1 MVAGC
6 WWWTRLRWTTIS
18 NPTKPASWGPRSR
31 SGRNGNPDEPLREA
45 LWAAGRGASSRESHR
60 YPHRKRGMKVNQ
72 AGSPRSRL
80 RGVPQAYRFALDP
93 TPAQAQKLRS
103 HAGAARYAWNW
114 GWDQCRKRSAVE
126 KKWDSAVDLH
136 RIWNQG
142 KRQNPKLAWW
152 KENSKCVYQEAFRNL
167 DRALE
172 NFLDSK
178 NGKRKGP
185 RLGFPKRKKKGR
197 CRDSFRFSTG
207 VMRCSGTTVTL
218 PRLGT
223 IRTHESTEAL
233 ARKIVEGKARILSAT
248 VSRTAQ
254 RWFVSFTVE
263 VDRAVPDRHP
273 RPGTAVGVDVGLKAL
288 VTAVDHRGQV
298 IQVPGPRPLRSALRR
313 LRRASRAHSRK
324 QKGSANRQKSAR
336 RLARIHARITN
347 CRGTPRSQLRGD
359 PCRLDALHKATT
371 RLASRYETVVVED
384 LNVAGMLAN
393 RRLARSLA
401 DHAFGE
407 LRRQLGYKT
416 GWRSGRLIV
425 ADRFFPSSKTCSACG
440 MVKAKLSLAERV
452 FTCEG
457 CGLVIDRDVNAA
469 KNLLAVSGTERVNAC
484 GAEVRPSVAGHTAM
498 KQEPGAA
505 RVGKTGTAT
514 GQLVAVGQ
522 MVTHDY

>member
-93 TPAQAQKLRS
+93 TPAQEQKLRS

-114 GWDQCRKRSAVE
+114 GLDQCRKRSAVE
-126 KKWDSAVDLH
+126 KRWDSAVDLH
-136 RIWNQG
+136 RSWNQV
-142 KRQNPKLAWW
+142 KRQNPRLAWW

-207 VMRCSGTTVTL
+207 VMRGSGTTVTL

-223 IRTHESTEAL
+223 IRTRETTEAL
-233 ARKIVEGKARILSAT
+233 ARKLAEGRAKILSAT
-248 VSRTAQ
+248 VSRERDHYGPPCGGCAGLLAP
-254 RWFVSFTVE
+254 
-263 VDRAVPDRHP
+263 RAASRRALPSTEERAATRADP
-273 RPGTAVGVDVGLKAL
+273 RPDHELPGHPTKPASWGPPEVGSK
-288 VTAVDHRGQV
+288 
-298 IQVPGPRPLRSALRR
+298 PL
-313 LRRASRAHSRK
+313 
-324 QKGSANRQKSAR
+324 
-336 RLARIHARITN
+336 
-347 CRGTPRSQLRGD
+347 
-359 PCRLDALHKATT
+359 
-371 RLASRYETVVVED
+371 
-384 LNVAGMLAN
+384 
-393 RRLARSLA
+393 
-401 DHAFGE
+401 
-407 LRRQLGYKT
+407 
-416 GWRSGRLIV
+416 
-425 ADRFFPSSKTCSACG
+425 
-440 MVKAKLSLAERV
+440 
-452 FTCEG
+452 
-457 CGLVIDRDVNAA
+457 
-469 KNLLAVSGTERVNAC
+469 
-484 GAEVRPSVAGHTAM
+484 
-498 KQEPGAA
+498 
-505 RVGKTGTAT
+505 
-514 GQLVAVGQ
+514 
-522 MVTHDY
+522 

>member
-1 MVAGC
+1 
-6 WWWTRLRWTTIS
+6 
-18 NPTKPASWGPRSR
+18 
-31 SGRNGNPDEPLREA
+31 
-45 LWAAGRGASSRESHR
+45 
-60 YPHRKRGMKVNQ
+60 MKVNQ

-93 TPAQAQKLRS
+93 TPAQEQKLRS

-114 GWDQCRKRSAVE
+114 GLDQCQKRYAAE
-126 KKWDSAVDLH
+126 KKWYSAVDLH
-136 RIWNQG
+136 RIWNQV
-142 KRQNPKLAWW
+142 KRQNPRLAWW

-185 RLGFPKRKKKGR
+185 RMGFPKRKKKGR

-248 VSRTAQ
+248 VSRSAQ

-263 VDRAVPDRHP
+263 VDRDLPDRHP

-288 VTAVDHRGQV
+288 VTAVEHRGQV
-298 IQVPGPRPLRSALRR
+298 IPVPGPRPLRSALRR
-313 LRRASRAHSRK
+313 LRRASRAQSRK

-336 RLARIHARITN
+336 RLARIHARIAN

-359 PCRLDALHKATT
+359 P
-371 RLASRYETVVVED
+371 
-384 LNVAGMLAN
+384 

-407 LRRQLGYKT
+407 LRRQLGSKT
-416 GWRSGRLIV
+416 GWRSGRVIV

-469 KNLLAVSGTERVNAC
+469 KNLLAVSGTERGNAC
-484 GAEVRPSVAGHTAM
+484 GAEGRPSVAGHTAM

>member
-1 MVAGC
+1 
-6 WWWTRLRWTTIS
+6 
-18 NPTKPASWGPRSR
+18 
-31 SGRNGNPDEPLREA
+31 
-45 LWAAGRGASSRESHR
+45 
-60 YPHRKRGMKVNQ
+60 MKVN
-72 AGSPRSRL
+72 
-80 RGVPQAYRFALDP
+80 QAYRFALDP
-93 TPAQAQKLRS
+93 TPAQEQKLRS

-114 GWDQCRKRSAVE
+114 GLDQCQKRYAAE
-126 KKWDSAVDLH
+126 KKWYSAVDLH
-136 RIWNQG
+136 RIWNQV
-142 KRQNPKLAWW
+142 KPQNPRLAWW

-185 RLGFPKRKKKGR
+185 RMGFPKRKKKGR

-263 VDRAVPDRHP
+263 VDPNLPDRHP

-288 VTAVDHRGQV
+288 VTAVEHRGQV
-298 IQVPGPRPLRSALRR
+298 IPVPGPRPLRSALRR
-313 LRRASRAHSRK
+313 LRRACRAHSRK

-336 RLARIHARITN
+336 RLARIHARIAN

-359 PCRLDALHKATT
+359 P
-371 RLASRYETVVVED
+371 
-384 LNVAGMLAN
+384 

-407 LRRQLGYKT
+407 LRRQLGSKT
-416 GWRSGRLIV
+416 GWRSGRVIV
-425 ADRFFPSSKTCSACG
+425 ADRFFPSSKTCSAGG
-440 MVKAKLSLAERV
+440 MVKAKRSLAERV

-469 KNLLAVSGTERVNAC
+469 RNLLVLAVSGTERVNAG
-484 GAEVRPSVAGHTAM
+484 GAEGRPSVAGHTAITGVSAKPASRGA
-498 KQEPGAA
+498 KQEPGVAQA
-505 RVGKTGTAT
+505 GKTGTARGPHEAGFVGYPAT
-514 GQLVAVGQ
+514 GQLVAVSRV
-522 MVTHDY
+522 VTHDH